1 MSFFRRFWGRE
12 YGSTEPFPIRRT
24 RLVSRPFS
32 SSGTNW
38 PLLPRSRIQM
48 ELPSIVIRPD
58 RANSWFPVDRFQPIA
73 TLGMRARVASTFH
86 LEVARRGDLVPSRL
100 GLASALVGAV
110 RTSASV
116 ILRLAGVPSTGLSVV
131 ESLVMRSE
139 AFRDARA
146 LPAHPLCSN
155 GLKLSG
161 EQHYA

>member
-1 MSFFRRFWGRE
+1 MHLDWQPVPIPRE
-12 YGSTEPFPIRRT
+12 RSSP

-38 PLLPRSRIQM
+38 PLFLRSEIQM
-48 ELPSIVIRPD
+48 GLPSIVIRPD
-58 RANSWFPVDRFQPIA
+58 RANSWFPYDRFQPIA
-73 TLGMRARVASTFH
+73 TPGMRARVASTFH
-86 LEVARRGDLVPSRL
+86 LEVARRADLAPSHL

-110 RTSASV
+110 RTPASLL
-116 ILRLAGVPSTGLSVV
+116 LRRAGVPSTGLSVV

-161 EQHYA
+161 ERHYA